1 MGQLILE
8 PKHRPEVDVI
18 GNLSEGFR
26 TIARGLKSIFATKEN
41 TEVEVVT
48 PKLTTQETVPL
59 YGKNVQSAE
68 LVTVSKLLSSYY
80 HQSRVYQEDVKSIYE
95 SIKDDLVLT
104 VMPFV
109 SAFGGTS
116 YEEILMNA
124 MDMAKMANNP
134 LTRGI
139 DAMPMLD
146 NLLKTDLIEADSFNV
161 NRTTLAIIWSS
172 LILALFSKWTSV
184 CDGEKHRIV
193 KTGIALSLGIG
204 VSFVQF
210 CHKSP
215 ESITNYIRML
225 YEGYN
230 SIRDKYNQHHEKQIP
245 DILKINS
252 PRADFALMTSCE
264 KISVGQV
271 LNMVYTFRIGDIV
284 LSILESMHDQCLY
297 ISDDICKS
305 IFASINPTPNAEEVN
320 KIYRLYTDGHI
331 YNL

>member
-8 PKHRPEVDVI
+8 PKRPEVDVV
-18 GNLSEGFR
+18 GNLAEGIR
-26 TIARGLKSIFATKEN
+26 TIVHGLKSIFATKEK
-41 TEVEVVT
+41 TKAEVV
-48 PKLTTQETVPL
+48 KVASQETMLL
-59 YGKNVQSAE
+59 YGEHVQSAE
-68 LVTVSKLLSSYY
+68 VMKVRLQLSSYY
-80 HQSRVYQEDVKSIYE
+80 SQSRVYQINVKSIYD

-109 SAFGGTS
+109 SALSGTS
-116 YEEILMNA
+116 YEEILRNA
-124 MDMAKMANNP
+124 MDMARMANNP
-134 LTRGI
+134 ITRGI
-139 DAMPMLD
+139 DALPMLD

-161 NRTTLAIIWSS
+161 NRTTLAIVWSS

-184 CDGEKHRIV
+184 CDGEKKRIV
-193 KTGIALSLGIG
+193 KSGIALSLGIG

-230 SIRDKYNQHHEKQIP
+230 DIRDKYNQRHEKHIP

-252 PRADFALMTSCE
+252 PRADFALMTSHE

-284 LSILESMHDQCLY
+284 LSVLESMRDQYLY
-297 ISDDICKS
+297 ISDDICER
-305 IFASINPTPNAEEVN
+305 IFTSINPTPNDEEVN
-320 KIYRLYTDGHI
+320 KLYRLYTEGHI
-331 YNL
+331 YNLS

>member
-18 GNLSEGFR
+18 GNLAEGVR
-26 TIARGLKSIFATKEN
+26 TIVHGLKSIFATKEK
-41 TEVEVVT
+41 VEVVK
-48 PKLTTQETVPL
+48 PKLATQETVLL
-59 YGKNVQSAE
+59 YGKNVQSVE
-68 LVTVSKLLSSYY
+68 LVTVSKQLSSYY
-80 HQSRVYQEDVKSIYE
+80 YQSRVYSVDVKSIYE

-109 SAFGGTS
+109 SALSGTS
-116 YEEILMNA
+116 YEEILRNA
-124 MDMAKMANNP
+124 MDMARMANNP
-134 LTRGI
+134 ITRGI
-139 DAMPMLD
+139 DALPMLD

-161 NRTTLAIIWSS
+161 NRTTLAIVWSS

-184 CDGEKHRIV
+184 CDGEKKRIV
-193 KTGIALSLGIG
+193 KSGIALSLGIG

-230 SIRDKYNQHHEKQIP
+230 DIRDKYNQRHEKHIP

-252 PRADFALMTSCE
+252 PRADFALMTSHE

-284 LSILESMHDQCLY
+284 LSVLESMRDQYLY
-297 ISDDICKS
+297 ISDDICER
-305 IFASINPTPNAEEVN
+305 IFTSINPTPNDEEVN
-320 KIYRLYTDGHI
+320 KLYRLYTEGHI
-331 YNL
+331 YNLS

>member
-1 MGQLILE
+1 MSQLILE
-8 PKHRPEVDVI
+8 PKHRPDVHVDVI
-18 GNLSEGFR
+18 EDLAEGVTNLV
-26 TIARGLKSIFATKEN
+26 RGLKKVF
-41 TEVEVVT
+41 
-48 PKLTTQETVPL
+48 TTTSKTVSAPQETVLL
-59 YGKNVQSAE
+59 YGKKVQSAE
-68 LVTVSKLLSSYY
+68 VVTVRKQLSDYY
-80 HQSRVYQEDVKSIYE
+80 LQSRVYQVDVKSIYD

-104 VMPFV
+104 VLPYV
-109 SAFGGTS
+109 GAASGAS

-124 MDMAKMANNP
+124 MDMARMANNP
-134 LTRGI
+134 ITRGI

-146 NLLKTDLIEADSFNV
+146 NLLKTDLIEANSFNV
-161 NRTTLAIIWSS
+161 NRSTLAIIWSS

-184 CDGEKHRIV
+184 CDGEKNRIV

-215 ESITNYIRML
+215 ESITNYVRML

-230 SIRDKYNQHHEKQIP
+230 TVRDKYNQRHEKQIP

-252 PRADFALMTSCE
+252 PRADFALMTYNE

-271 LNMVYTFRIGDIV
+271 LNMVYTFRIGDMV
-284 LSILESMHDQCLY
+284 LSILESMRGQYLY

-305 IFASINPTPNAEEVN
+305 IFASIDPTPNSEEVN
-320 KIYRLYTDGHI
+320 KIYRLYTEGHI